1 MTGLEPLG
9 TPLEM
14 DWGELLLSQETFM
27 GSDGYLGKIR
37 VLFGRKEK
45 GRILG
50 GQPTVSTVA

>member
-14 DWGELLLSQETFM
+14 DSGELLLSQETFM
-27 GSDGYLGKIR
+27 GSDGYLEKIR
-37 VLFGRKEK
+37 VLFGRKEE

-50 GQPTVSTVA
+50 GQPTVSAVA